1 MIFPIS
7 YLAYP
12 HFKLCNTN
20 TEILECH
27 FTSLMF
33 LQFGQSFG
41 FCLNLLQVLQ
51 NLSSFFP
58 HAHFSVWMPEHVC
71 MGMSGIPNIF
81 PIISL
86 LKITTF
92 YLSFKAKLNIVS
104 FMKFSLTLPI
114 RINLYSPEQLQKF
127 TFHFMALIMFY
138 LVIIS
143 VCFLFSL
150 LIVDMDLER
159 RIQLDLLHFYYAQHR
174 TLHFLLF
181 KNIG

>member
-12 HFKLCNTN
+12 HFKCCNTN
-20 TEILECH
+20 TEILECI
-27 FTSLMF
+27 FTILMF

-41 FCLNLLQVLQ
+41 FCPNLLQVLQ

-58 HAHFSVWMPEHVC
+58 HAHFSVWLPEHVW
-71 MGMSGIPNIF
+71 MGMSGIPIIF

-86 LKITTF
+86 LNITF

-104 FMKFSLTLPI
+104 FMKFSLTLPT
-114 RINLYSPEQLQKF
+114 RINLYSELLQKF
-127 TFHFMALIMFY
+127 TFHFMALIFFY

-143 VCFLFSL
+143 VFFLFSF
-150 LIVDMDLER
+150 LIVDMDLASR
-159 RIQLDLLHFYYAQHR
+159 KQLDLLHFYYAQHR